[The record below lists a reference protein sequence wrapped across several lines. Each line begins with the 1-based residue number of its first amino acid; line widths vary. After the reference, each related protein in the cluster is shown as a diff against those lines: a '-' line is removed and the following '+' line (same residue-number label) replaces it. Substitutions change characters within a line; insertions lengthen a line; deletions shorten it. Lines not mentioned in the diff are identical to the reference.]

1 MENKK
6 TAYARVNSLDRLAP
20 YVLFLSSYLPLFVL
34 IAMKEGCKIEMDVS
48 PLRIDVGTIRDLS
61 RAYLIPL
68 ICLLCIA
75 LGLIGT
81 FFTFKNIE
89 GRVENGSIT
98 TIEEV
103 SGLNDEPL
111 AYIATYVISFVPQ
124 GSESWENML
133 ALLFL
138 LVIVCHLYI
147 RSKLLLVNP
156 VLSLRYS
163 IFSIRFEDGEVIR
176 QGVLISRDRYIQEKD
191 LVKIYN
197 IGYQLYYGYKK
208 EK

>member
-34 IAMKEGCKIEMDVS
+34 IAMKEVCK
-48 PLRIDVGTIRDLS
+48 IDVGTIRDLS

-176 QGVLISRDRYIQEKD
+176 QGILISRDRYIQEKD